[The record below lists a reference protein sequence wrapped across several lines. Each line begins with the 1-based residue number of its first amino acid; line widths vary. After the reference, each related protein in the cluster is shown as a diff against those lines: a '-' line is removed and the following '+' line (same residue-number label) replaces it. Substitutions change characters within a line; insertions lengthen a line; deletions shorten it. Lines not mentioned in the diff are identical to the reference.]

1 LVVLDRAD
9 REPPIL
15 WNEEDDESRLDITDR
30 LQRLVERDYVMR
42 LPDSTFPGDEEY
54 VFRHRLERERI
65 SALTSPVDARKWHRL
80 LADWL
85 DSKAEIRTHE
95 QYLEMLAEQREKS
108 GISDWAARAYLEA
121 AGRARAHNVVKR
133 ELGYYDKALALL
145 GEHDYGR
152 RLDALLR
159 IGELLEGLDRPE
171 DALDRYRE
179 ALMLA
184 FRLDRRASWVA
195 ARLAATRLLARLGL
209 TDESMAHLESQI
221 PPPAEVTIDIVES
234 SSRPGMA
241 AAPAVPVD
249 QPAVP
254 AEPLTAK
261 AGSFP
266 DPAAPISGAVSSSR
280 ATWPPPPMAHPE
292 AVEPSVW
299 AAEEVP
305 LSAAPMSV
313 EPATVPSSAPVDPGA
328 VAAVA
333 PNAFPTVATPDHAA
347 VEPFAAPASPNPSDP
362 GAESSPLGRLDLV
375 PEPGIGM
382 AAAAIDG
389 SPGPTDAT

>member
-1 LVVLDRAD
+1 
-9 REPPIL
+9 
-15 WNEEDDESRLDITDR
+15 
-30 LQRLVERDYVMR
+30 MR

-54 VFRHRLERERI
+54 VFRHRLERDRI
-65 SALTSPVDARKWHRL
+65 SALTSPADARKWHRL

-85 DSKAEIRTHE
+85 DSKPEIRTHE

-179 ALMLA
+179 ALVLA

-209 TDESMAHLESQI
+209 TDESMTHLESQI
-221 PPPAEVTIDIVES
+221 PAPAEVTIDVVVAS
-234 SSRPGMA
+234 SKPEMLAAA
-241 AAPAVPVD
+241 AAPLQEPFL
-249 QPAVP
+249 P
-254 AEPLTAK
+254 AEPATAK

-266 DPAAPISGAVSSSR
+266 DPAAPVSGAVSSSR
-280 ATWPPPPMAHPE
+280 ATWPDPMITPPPNAY
-292 AVEPSVW
+292 PSNPQVPIAD
-299 AAEEVP
+299 AAP
-305 LSAAPMSV
+305 PSAAPVSV
-313 EPATVPSSAPVDPGA
+313 EPATVPSSAPVEAGA
-328 VAAVA
+328 AAVVA
-333 PNAFPTVATPDHAA
+333 PIALPSVATADSSA
-347 VEPFAAPASPNPSDP
+347 VEPIAALASPNPSDP
-362 GAESSPLGRLDLV
+362 GAESSPQGRLDLV

-382 AAAAIDG
+382 AAAAD
-389 SPGPTDAT
+389 SDPRPTEAT